1 MIENSYDTIQIPGQM
16 SIQEFLDEDLPES
29 LFAVSKIFAQA
40 RKEMNTAELKAF
52 TFALTHI
59 KFKDPNASNKI
70 RLDKKTLANIVGID
84 SNCTDLSQHLKR
96 SLKDLPK
103 HSHFIIE
110 NESADENDENAFEME
125 SGITITSLRFYR
137 NYVVMTFNPDY
148 MPLFAGLDKDY
159 ITMWSGDIFRMQS
172 ERSITFYEQ
181 LRLYSDTSQLM
192 CKHGF
197 GVKAIKDLFD
207 IPKDGKGSYM
217 RPDGHFNRPAFEK
230 KVLDPLVE
238 DLSKCKMIQLVANED
253 GSFYK
258 KVKKG
263 NRVLGYDFCWTITD
277 RPSIG
282 TATEMAEVKQ
292 AFKENDPQ
300 KMKLMKDI
308 ITGEKKA
315 NQKKAKSKKGLKNF
329 ELDGNIDADAL
340 TKAMLNKNN
349 KEG

>member
-253 GSFYK
+253 GSF
-258 KVKKG
+258 
-263 NRVLGYDFCWTITD
+263 
-277 RPSIG
+277 
-282 TATEMAEVKQ
+282 
-292 AFKENDPQ
+292 
-300 KMKLMKDI
+300 
-308 ITGEKKA
+308 
-315 NQKKAKSKKGLKNF
+315 
-329 ELDGNIDADAL
+329 
-340 TKAMLNKNN
+340 
-349 KEG
+349 